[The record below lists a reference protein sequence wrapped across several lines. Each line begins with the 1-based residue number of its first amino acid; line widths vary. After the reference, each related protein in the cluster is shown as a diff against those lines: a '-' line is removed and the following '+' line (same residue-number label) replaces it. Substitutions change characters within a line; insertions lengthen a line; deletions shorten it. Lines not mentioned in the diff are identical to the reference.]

1 MTHCGSRPRK
11 VLIVNADPEPR
22 RSLASWLAGQGYG
35 VAEAATGREALQA
48 MERGQIGVALVESD
62 LPDQPGLQVLRQ
74 ANQTG
79 LAVPVI
85 LCTHSWSVARAVEAM
100 KEGAWDYL
108 TRPWQLAHLRSVVDA
123 AMQGAGSA
131 QAPWGWRAHRD
142 RQHAQKL
149 EILGRIAGGVIHD
162 FNNILTVIL
171 GFGYVLQDKTDPAF
185 PWRTHL
191 LELVKAAEHGAALT
205 QQLLGFCHNRP
216 AQACEFD
223 LNSTVSKM
231 QSMLARLIGQKVQ
244 IVLRLAP
251 DLGPIRADP
260 CQVEQVIMNLAL
272 NGRDAMPRGGCLTF
286 TTTNLDVHEP
296 TAVAPSLSPG
306 RYVALCVS
314 DTGAGMNDETKSHLF
329 ESFYTTKSER
339 GTGLGLSTVQRI
351 IRGSGGH
358 IAVQSEQGRG
368 TTFSIFWPRAEALP
382 QSDLTVLGAAVE
394 YRGLEGALDS
404 GR

>member
-1 MTHCGSRPRK
+1 MIQNGSRPRK
-11 VLIVNADPEPR
+11 VLIANADPEPR
-22 RSLASWLAGQGYG
+22 RALAKWLAGQGYG
-35 VAEAATGREALQA
+35 VTDVGTGREALQL
-48 MERGQIGVALVESD
+48 MERGHIGVAVVESQ
-62 LPDQPGLQVLRQ
+62 LPDLSGLELLRQ
-74 ANQTG
+74 SNLAG

-108 TRPWQLAHLRSVVDA
+108 TRPWQLTQLRTVVDA

-131 QAPWGWRAHRD
+131 LAPWGWREHRD

-171 GFGYVLQDKTDPAF
+171 GFGHLLKDKTDPEL
-185 PWRTHL
+185 PSRPYL

-205 QQLLGFCHNRP
+205 QQLLDFCHNRP
-216 AQACEFD
+216 AQPGEFD
-223 LNSTVSKM
+223 LNFVVSKM
-231 QSMLARLIGQKVQ
+231 QSMLARIIGQKIQ
-244 IVLRLAP
+244 MTLQLAP
-251 DLGPIRADP
+251 DLGCIRADP

-272 NGRDAMPRGGCLTF
+272 NARDAMPRGGCLTF
-286 TTTNLDVHEP
+286 TTSNVDLPEP
-296 TAVAPSLSPG
+296 AAAAPSLSPG
-306 RYVALCVS
+306 RYVSLSVS

-329 ESFYTTKSER
+329 EPFYTTKSER
-339 GTGLGLSTVQRI
+339 GTGLGLSNVQRI

-358 IAVQSEQGRG
+358 ISVQSEQGRG
-368 TTFSIFWPRAEALP
+368 TTFSIYWPRADALP

-394 YRGLEGALDS
+394 CGGLEGA
-404 GR
+404 